1 MILSQHP
8 DELYYAKEAIQ
19 IGGYCPM
26 YWVRHSE
33 VPKYVRQYEWILAQT
48 ICGFKKNSIHWGG
61 IHHLFYDWKMI
72 DCSLIAGSQLLPH
85 GNKQQLER
93 KGTVSTLSMKIGY
106 KQTQLTLL
114 A

>member
-33 VPKYVRQYEWILAQT
+33 VPKYVRQYEWILAQ
-48 ICGFKKNSIHWGG
+48 IVCGFKKNGIHWGG
-61 IHHLFYDWKMI
+61 IHHLF
-72 DCSLIAGSQLLPH
+72 
-85 GNKQQLER
+85 
-93 KGTVSTLSMKIGY
+93 TIGI
-106 KQTQLTLL
+106 
-114 A
+114 